1 MRAQQQLMTAESA
14 VLNIFTGSPAT
25 KGQDSGE
32 ALTYH
37 PPTQREARQIR
48 IVRLTVDNRPLTDH
62 RSKLCIM
69 IRPFIANYVVIPP

>member
-14 VLNIFTGSPAT
+14 VLNIFTGSPVT
-25 KGQDSGE
+25 KGQGSG
-32 ALTYH
+32 
-37 PPTQREARQIR
+37 EARQIR